1 MGKVQVNE
9 EKDVETRNE
18 DAPKWEKK
26 RNYSQLKHNIL

>member
-18 DAPKWEKK
+18 DTPKWERE
-26 RNYSQLKHNIL
+26 RNYSQ